1 MNNTK
6 TDFRSTR
13 LQKLSKTAWITTIIF
28 KWLAWAAAL
37 AFVIIGSVIIAK
49 GEKASGTALITS
61 AGDALLG
68 SFIILLLE
76 YILKELKEGNTPFT
90 YKNADRV
97 RNIARL
103 QLGLFIWTI
112 VRELIWPET
121 LDLSEFAATAE
132 NGGLVIARTEIS
144 FTPLL
149 VCFIIYV
156 LAFVFE
162 YGVRLQ
168 QQADET
174 L

>member
-37 AFVIIGSVIIAK
+37 AFVIIGFILVSK
-49 GEKASGTALITS
+49 GEKASGTAIITS

-112 VRELIWPET
+112 VRELFWPET
-121 LDLSEFAATAE
+121 LSLPELAANTE
-132 NGGLVIARTEIS
+132 SGSLVISRTEIS

-156 LAFVFE
+156 LAFIFE

>member
-37 AFVIIGSVIIAK
+37 AFVIIGTILLTNKS
-49 GEKASGTALITS
+49 GASGIALITS
-61 AGDALLG
+61 AVDAILG
-68 SFIILLLE
+68 SFIILMLE
-76 YILKELKEGNTPFT
+76 HILKELKEGNTPFT
-90 YKNADRV
+90 QKNADRI
-97 RNIARL
+97 RIIARL
-103 QLGLFIWTI
+103 QLGLFAWT
-112 VRELIWPET
+112 VLRELIWPET
-121 LDLSEFAATAE
+121 LDLSEFAAPAE

-149 VCFIIYV
+149 VCFIIYI

>member
-1 MNNTK
+1 MNNTAN
-6 TDFRSTR
+6 RSTK
-13 LQKLSKTAWITTIIF
+13 LQEMSKAAWITTIVF
-28 KWLAWAAAL
+28 KWLAWVVAL
-37 AFVIIGSVIIAK
+37 AFVIIGSVIACRESK
-49 GEKASGTALITS
+49 DSGLALITS
-61 AGDALLG
+61 AVDAILG

-76 YILKELKEGNTPFT
+76 HVLKELKEGNTPFT
-90 YKNADRV
+90 WKNADRI

-121 LDLSEFAATAE
+121 LMLSEHIETSG
-132 NGGLVIARTEIS
+132 NSGLQISRTEIS
-144 FTPLL
+144 LMPLL
-149 VCFIIYV
+149 VCFILYV

>member
-28 KWLAWAAAL
+28 KWLAWAVAL
-37 AFVIIGSVIIAK
+37 TFIAVGSVIACR
-49 GEKASGTALITS
+49 ESKASGLALITS
-61 AGDALLG
+61 AVDAILG

-76 YILKELKEGNTPFT
+76 HVLKELKEGNTPFT
-90 YKNADRV
+90 WKNADRI

-149 VCFIIYV
+149 VCFIIYI

>member
-1 MNNTK
+1 MNNTAN
-6 TDFRSTR
+6 RSTK
-13 LQKLSKTAWITTIIF
+13 LQEMSKAAWITTIVF
-28 KWLAWAAAL
+28 KWLAWVVAL
-37 AFVIIGSVIIAK
+37 AFITIGSVIACRESK
-49 GEKASGTALITS
+49 DSGLALITS
-61 AGDALLG
+61 AVDAILG

-76 YILKELKEGNTPFT
+76 HVLKELKEGNTPFT
-90 YKNADRV
+90 WKNADRI

-112 VRELIWPET
+112 MRELLWPET
-121 LDLSEFAATAE
+121 LMLSEHIEASG
-132 NGGLVIARTEIS
+132 NSGLQISRTEIS
-144 FTPLL
+144 LMPLL
-149 VCFIIYV
+149 VCFILYV

>member
-1 MNNTK
+1 MNNNENK
-6 TDFRSTR
+6 VRSNR
-13 LQKLSKTAWITTIIF
+13 LQKLSRTAWITTIVF

-37 AFVIIGSVIIAK
+37 AFIIIGSVIIAK

-61 AGDALLG
+61 SVDAILG

-76 YILKELKEGNTPFT
+76 CILKELKEGNTPFT
-90 YKNADRV
+90 QKNADRI

-103 QLGLFIWTI
+103 QLGLFVWTI
-112 VRELIWPET
+112 IRELFWPET
-121 LDLSEFAATAE
+121 LSLPELAANTE
-132 NGGLVIARTEIS
+132 SGSLVISRTEIS

-149 VCFIIYV
+149 VCFIIYI
-156 LAFVFE
+156 LALVFE

-168 QQADET
+168 TQADET